1 MLSSKKSWEVASCSQ
16 GNTSVSCG
24 SIAAARYSYLS
35 VSYVPVAAPY
45 EVNLSVSSWPIRARL
60 PPNPNDR
67 SGAIAV
73 IA

>member
-35 VSYVPVAAPY
+35 VSYVPKFAIRIAPLG
-45 EVNLSVSSWPIRARL
+45 VRFG
-60 PPNPNDR
+60 
-67 SGAIAV
+67 GA
-73 IA
+73 